1 MKKIFKLLSLL
12 LMFVIVFSGCK
23 KSDIEK
29 ANDEYDFNSIVPV
42 IYQIT
47 GPTTTAASGLAA
59 VTYSATPRGG
69 STFSWETIG
78 HSAQITVL
86 DPSSKVE
93 IKWDQSDDDVE
104 AKIKCIETT
113 LGGIASEP
121 AYLDVSLTKFKPMTF
136 DEFLG
141 EWSGTEVDEAG
152 VEYPIDITF
161 TAGTAPN
168 TIIFPVNA
176 DGIPALMSGL
186 FISWGEAFQAGIPP
200 AGNLTATIDLNSGA
214 VTIDCQYFGQ
224 TLPGPWDYWF
234 SGEGTWEGFNKSMT
248 ISYGLQ
254 WDETCSTNYNPSSIT
269 LTKQ

>member
-1 MKKIFKLLSLL
+1 MKNIFRLSGLL
-12 LMFVIVFSGCK
+12 LMFIIAFSACK

-29 ANDEYDFNSIVPV
+29 ANDEYDFNSVVPV

-47 GPTTTAASGLAA
+47 GPTTTAASGLAL

-69 STFSWETIG
+69 STFKWETIG
-78 HSAQITVL
+78 HGAAINVL
-86 DPSSKVE
+86 DPSNKVE
-93 IKWDQSDDDVE
+93 IKWNQSDVDIE

-113 LGGIASEP
+113 LGGISSEP
-121 AYLDVSLTKFKPMTF
+121 AYLDVLLTKFKPMTF

-152 VEYPIDITF
+152 VEYPINITF
-161 TAGTAPN
+161 VAGPDPN
-168 TIIFPVNA
+168 TILFPVSD

-186 FISWGEAFQAGIPP
+186 YIGWGEAFQPEIDPG
-200 AGNLTATIDLNSGA
+200 GNLYATINLNSGA
-214 VTIDCQYFGQ
+214 IDFNCQYFGQ

-248 ISYGLQ
+248 INFGLQ
-254 WDETCSTNYNPSSIT
+254 FDDSCSDDYNPSSIT